1 MVRTTQNFDLLHK
14 LYTSRKCVP
23 KWNRRIH
30 GKTGTMMT
38 KQCFFWVSTKS
49 HTQKTTSEAKLCGCH
64 VLAAEK
70 PQSRCGFG
78 WSGGWFPWE
87 IVVMWLRNV
96 QIAKWRGRNPG
107 AASSSI
113 CRIGSLLNLP
123 AHAWEKHVLSL
134 GAAWRSQA
142 AMIVVFTIVIMHCYT
157 IWCVS
162 QNGLIPMK

>member
-1 MVRTTQNFDLLHK
+1 MPYLVISLIISLKNHESPCNL
-14 LYTSRKCVP
+14 V
-23 KWNRRIH
+23 
-30 GKTGTMMT
+30 
-38 KQCFFWVSTKS
+38 FFWASTKS
-49 HTQKTTSEAKLCGCH
+49 HTQKRQAKRNCGCH

-87 IVVMWLRNV
+87 IVVTWLRNV

-142 AMIVVFTIVIMHCYT
+142 AMIVVFTIVIMHCNT

-162 QNGLIPMK
+162 KWLDTHEIVTYCLWENDG